1 MWHVESIV
9 AEYLKH
15 TAKAQRFINFNSKSA
30 ISIFLTEQN
39 FHTFIQSLKFQ
50 NYESESFI

>member
-9 AEYLKH
+9 AEYLTH
-15 TAKAQRFINFNSKSA
+15 TAKAQRFIKFNSKSA
-30 ISIFLTEQN
+30 KSFFLTEQS
-39 FHTFIQSLKFQ
+39 FQTFIQSLKFK